1 MYLKEAMRQAML
13 AAYSVEGRTS
23 PRPPVGAVLVRH
35 GQIVG
40 RGATAPP
47 YGPHAEVRALAEA
60 GSAAQDADLY
70 VTLEPCCTMLHTPPC
85 TEAIIA
91 AGVRRV
97 FVGALDPNPA
107 VCTQGIQQLQRAGLD
122 AVLLEDE
129 REAPALI
136 RPFATFITQGRSYVT
151 AKWAMSLDGKLATRT
166 QASAWISGT
175 ESRLWAHDLRDR
187 VDAILVGA
195 QTARIDNPQLTV
207 RLSPEQRRFERT
219 TRTRPPLRVVL
230 ATHGRLPDHLALL
243 QPGNEAETW
252 LVIGETCAAAQR
264 THLESLGVH
273 VLSVPVDERGRV
285 RLPATLQAL
294 AQQGIVHVLLE
305 GGATLLGSAF
315 DQRCIDHI
323 VAFIAP
329 ILIGGGEAPSPIDGE
344 GLAEVIHAC
353 RLHHR
358 QTHFL
363 GEDILVEGDVVYALP
378 PSLETREEQ
387 KSYAQPLRPGRA

>member
-1 MYLKEAMRQAML
+1 MYLKEAMRQALL
-13 AAYSVEGRTS
+13 AARSVEGRTS
-23 PRPPVGAVLVRH
+23 PRPPVGAVVVRH

-47 YGPHAEVRALAEA
+47 YGPHAEVGALTEA
-60 GSAAQDADLY
+60 GSAAQGADLY
-70 VTLEPCCTMLHTPPC
+70 VTLEPCCTREHTPPC

-107 VCTQGIQQLQRAGLD
+107 VCTQGIRQLQRAGAD
-122 AVLLEDE
+122 VMLLEQE
-129 REAPALI
+129 HEALALI

-151 AKWAMSLDGKLATRT
+151 AKWAMTLDGKLATRT
-166 QASAWISGT
+166 KTSAWISGA
-175 ESRLWAHDLRDR
+175 ESRLWVHDLRDR
-187 VDAILVGA
+187 VDAVLVGA

-219 TRTRPPLRVVL
+219 TRNGAPLRVVL
-230 ATHGRLPDHLALL
+230 TTDGQLPDHLALL
-243 QPGNEAETW
+243 QPCSEAETW
-252 LVIGETCAAAQR
+252 IVIGETCAVAQR
-264 THLESLGVH
+264 RHLEALGAH
-273 VLSVPVDERGRV
+273 VLSVPVDKDARV
-285 RLPATLQAL
+285 SLPATLQAL

-315 DQRCIDHI
+315 DQRCIDHV

-329 ILIGGGEAPSPIDGE
+329 ILIGGGEAPSPIGGE

-353 RLHHR
+353 RLNHR
-358 QTHFL
+358 QTYFP
-363 GEDILVEGDVVYALP
+363 GEDILVEGDVVYELP
-378 PSLETREEQ
+378 PSPGTREEQ
-387 KSYAQPLRPGRA
+387 ESYA

>member
-1 MYLKEAMRQAML
+1 MFQKEVMRQAML

-47 YGPHAEVRALAEA
+47 YGPHAEIQALNEA
-60 GSAAQDADLY
+60 GPAARDADLY
-70 VTLEPCCTMLHTPPC
+70 VTLEPCCTTMHTPPC
-85 TEAIIA
+85 TKAIIA

-97 FVGALDPNPA
+97 FVSALDPHPA
-107 VCTQGIQQLQRAGLD
+107 VCTHGIQQLQRAGLD
-122 AVLLEDE
+122 VVLLEHE
-129 REAPALI
+129 HEAQALI

-151 AKWAMSLDGKLATRT
+151 AKWAMTLDGKLATRT
-166 QASAWISGT
+166 KTSAWISGT

-195 QTARIDNPQLTV
+195 QTARMDNPRLTV

-219 TRTRPPLRVVL
+219 TRTKLLLQVVL
-230 ATHGRLPDHLALL
+230 TTHGLLPKHLALL
-243 QPGNEAETW
+243 QPCSEAETW
-252 LVIGETCAAAQR
+252 IVVGETCADAQR
-264 THLESLGVH
+264 THLELLGVH
-273 VLSVPVDERGRV
+273 VLSVPVDRQGRV
-285 RLPATLQAL
+285 SVPATLQAL
-294 AQQGIVHVLLE
+294 AQRGIVHVLLE

-315 DQRCIDHI
+315 DQHCIDH
-323 VAFIAP
+323 VVTFIAP
-329 ILIGGGEAPSPIDGE
+329 ILIGGGEAPSPIGGE

-353 RLHHR
+353 QLHNR
-358 QTHFL
+358 QTQFL

-378 PSLETREEQ
+378 PSPGTRE
-387 KSYAQPLRPGRA
+387 KRTSYAQPL

>member
-1 MYLKEAMRQAML
+1 MFLKEAMRQAML
-13 AAYSVEGRTS
+13 AARSVEGRTS

-47 YGPHAEVRALAEA
+47 FGPHAEVQALTEA
-60 GSAAQDADLY
+60 GPAARDADLY
-70 VTLEPCCTMLHTPPC
+70 VTLEPCCTTMHTPPC

-97 FVGALDPNPA
+97 FVSALDPHPA
-107 VCTQGIQQLQRAGLD
+107 VRTHGIQQLQRAGLD
-122 AVLLEDE
+122 VVLLEHE
-129 REAPALI
+129 HEALALI

-151 AKWAMSLDGKLATRT
+151 AKWAMTLDGKQATRT
-166 QASAWISGT
+166 KASAWISGT

-187 VDAILVGA
+187 VDAVLVGA
-195 QTARIDNPQLTV
+195 QTARMDNPQLTV

-230 ATHGRLPDHLALL
+230 ATHGRLPDHLTLL

-252 LVIGETCAAAQR
+252 IVVGETCAAAQR

-273 VLSVPVDERGRV
+273 VLPVPVDETGRAS
-285 RLPATLQAL
+285 LSATLQAL
-294 AQQGIVHVLLE
+294 AQQGIVHALLE

-315 DQRCIDHI
+315 DQRCIDH
-323 VAFIAP
+323 VVVFIAP
-329 ILIGGGEAPSPIDGE
+329 ILIGGDNAPSPIGGE
-344 GLAEVIHAC
+344 GQAEVIHAC
-353 RLHHR
+353 QLHHR
-358 QTHFL
+358 QTQCL

-378 PSLETREEQ
+378 PSPGTRE
-387 KSYAQPLRPGRA
+387 KRTSYAQPL

>member
-1 MYLKEAMRQAML
+1 MCLKEAMRQAML
-13 AAYSVEGRTS
+13 AARSVEGRTS
-23 PRPPVGAVLVRH
+23 PRPPVGAVLVHH

-40 RGATAPP
+40 RGATAPSF
-47 YGPHAEVRALAEA
+47 GPHAEVQALTEA
-60 GSAAQDADLY
+60 GPAARGADLY
-70 VTLEPCCTMLHTPPC
+70 VTLEPCCTTMHTPPC

-91 AGVRRV
+91 AGVHRV

-107 VCTQGIQQLQRAGLD
+107 VCTYGIQQLQRAGLD
-122 AVLLEDE
+122 VVLLEHE
-129 REAPALI
+129 YEALALI

-151 AKWAMSLDGKLATRT
+151 AKWAMTLDGKLATRT
-166 QASAWISGT
+166 KASAWISGT

-187 VDAILVGA
+187 VDAVLVGA
-195 QTARIDNPQLTV
+195 QTARMDNPQLTV

-230 ATHGRLPDHLALL
+230 ATYGRLPEHLTLL
-243 QPGNEAETW
+243 QSGNEAETW
-252 LVIGETCAAAQR
+252 IVVSETCAAAQR

-273 VLSVPVDERGRV
+273 VLPVPVDEHGRAS
-285 RLPATLQAL
+285 LPATLQAL

-315 DQRCIDHI
+315 DRHCIDHI

-329 ILIGGGEAPSPIDGE
+329 ILIGGGEALSPIGGE

-353 RLHHR
+353 RLHNR
-358 QTHFL
+358 RTQCL
-363 GEDILVEGDVVYALP
+363 GEDILVEGDVVYELP
-378 PSLETREEQ
+378 PSPGTRKEQ
-387 KSYAQPLRPGRA
+387 TPYAQPL

>member
-1 MYLKEAMRQAML
+1 MDVKEAMRQAVL
-13 AAYSVEGRTS
+13 AARSVEGRTS

-47 YGPHAEVRALAEA
+47 YGPHAEIQALSEA
-60 GSAAQDADLY
+60 GPAAQDADLY
-70 VTLEPCCTMLHTPPC
+70 VTLEPCCTTLHTPPC

-91 AGVRRV
+91 AKVRRV

-107 VCTQGIQQLQRAGLD
+107 VYTHGIQQLQHAGIGV
-122 AVLLEDE
+122 VLLEQE
-129 REAPALI
+129 HEALALI
-136 RPFATFITQGRSYVT
+136 RPFATYITQGRSYVT
-151 AKWAMSLDGKLATRT
+151 AKWAMTLDGKLATRT
-166 QASAWISGT
+166 KTSAWISGA

-207 RLSPEQRRFERT
+207 RLSPAQRRFERT

-243 QPGNEAETW
+243 QSRSEAETW
-252 LVIGETCAAAQR
+252 IVVGETCAAAQYKR
-264 THLESLGVH
+264 LESLGIH
-273 VLSVPVDERGRV
+273 VLSVPVDERGLV
-285 RLPATLQAL
+285 SLPATLQAL

-315 DQRCIDHI
+315 DQHCIDH
-323 VAFIAP
+323 VVVFIAP
-329 ILIGGGEAPSPIDGE
+329 ILIGGGEAPSPIGGE
-344 GLAEVIHAC
+344 GLAELIHAC
-353 RLHHR
+353 RLHNR
-358 QTHFL
+358 QLQFL
-363 GEDILVEGDVVYALP
+363 GEDVLVEGDAVYERP
-378 PSLETREEQ
+378 PSPGTREEQ
-387 KSYAQPLRPGRA
+387 KPYAQPL